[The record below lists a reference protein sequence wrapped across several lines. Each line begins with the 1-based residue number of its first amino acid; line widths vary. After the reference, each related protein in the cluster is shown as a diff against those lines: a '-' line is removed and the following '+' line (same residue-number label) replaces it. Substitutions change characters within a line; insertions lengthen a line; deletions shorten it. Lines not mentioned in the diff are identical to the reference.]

1 MNVGVWSVGVVH
13 VHMWVWMWCM
23 CTWVCECVRSV
34 GDACEGNSNL
44 KVSSLQLV
52 VYIIIKLVNSSNL

>member
-1 MNVGVWSVGVVH
+1 MCGMQMYECRCVECGCGCGVCAHG
-13 VHMWVWMWCM
+13 
-23 CTWVCECVRSV
+23 VCECVRSV

-52 VYIIIKLVNSSNL
+52 VYIIIKYHF

>member
-1 MNVGVWSVGVVH
+1 MQMYVLRVGVWSMGVDVVYVH
-13 VHMWVWMWCM
+13 V
-23 CTWVCECVRSV
+23 WVCECVRSV

-52 VYIIIKLVNSSNL
+52 VYILSTIFSKL